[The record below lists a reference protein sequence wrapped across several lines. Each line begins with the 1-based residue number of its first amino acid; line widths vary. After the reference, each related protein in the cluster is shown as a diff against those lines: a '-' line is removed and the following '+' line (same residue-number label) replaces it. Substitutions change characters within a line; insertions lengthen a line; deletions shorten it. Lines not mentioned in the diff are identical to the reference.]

1 MLESIFPVFLA
12 IVIVRMAFPIVAA
25 IIACSDRSKGRRP
38 SAAKAKTSAQRFSQ
52 AAAAAAQAFD
62 TEVAQMAHEQARMA
76 QEQARLANEQAMQA
90 HMQAHMQAVQQH
102 QQFVDEVNQ
111 QQFDQFSWQSVT
123 PIDQGGFVPTSTS
136 TGMF

>member
-52 AAAAAAQAFD
+52 AAAAATQAFD

-90 HMQAHMQAVQQH
+90 HMQAVQQH
-102 QQFVDEVNQ
+102 QQFVDQVNQ